1 MFGLQQ
7 VTPPVVIVA
16 AYGRKYSTK
25 EAALKD
31 WNAGKDFRVFDGPY
45 CSIRD
50 LPKLKASSP
59 TVHLTLDHFRFIA
72 V

>member
-7 VTPPVVIVA
+7 VSSPIVIVA
-16 AYGRKYSTK
+16 AYGRKYTTK

-31 WNAGKDFRVFDGPY
+31 WNAGKDFRIFDGPY

-50 LPKLKASSP
+50 LPALKASAS
-59 TVHLTLDHFRFIA
+59 TVHLTLDHFTFIT